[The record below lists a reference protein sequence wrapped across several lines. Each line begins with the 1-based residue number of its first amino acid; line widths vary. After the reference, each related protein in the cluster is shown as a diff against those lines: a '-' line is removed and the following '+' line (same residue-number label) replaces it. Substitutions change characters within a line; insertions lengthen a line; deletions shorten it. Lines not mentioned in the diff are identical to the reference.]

1 MSYNIGDLTRGPCC
15 EINKLIVQVVGTDH
29 STSQRLAFYERDS
42 DKRLD
47 ALTAKDRPETVTAF
61 MCAQSALHVWD
72 WSGEPNHR
80 MVLEVEAVYGPPILL
95 PLPDVGITV
104 RRLDQQCNQIVP
116 VLPFVPLPGID
127 SAHDHGTPVLCR
139 AGFIYVFLGNRL
151 WRELEIRITEER
163 TTYHDIEL
171 DKFRIDGGYVDDTRL
186 PTGKG
191 LDDIWLPANWND
203 QRVDIQLCFSE
214 VQLNHA
220 RLKRLEQDSA
230 LRNKRCQR
238 PDLRVAKE
246 ASDFRFQHRPDG
258 AAMLEAFSAFDAFD
272 SVNQSHAGIAHVT
285 WLNLKQHAF
294 PLSIPA
300 PQRARQTGFEWM
312 LDQPAR
318 YLCDLDGQFL
328 VTALQNART
337 HVQACEQGTA
347 SYRPQRLETGAWT
360 NRLEQI
366 IDPAA
371 EYNAGLWE
379 AHPCAEDVLS
389 NARARHL
396 YGVMLEDPHYRMR
409 HLNTRIQEQQQLL
422 ELCGTRAQQYA
433 HHGSALLVQELVVP
447 KSIGGQKNPLHQ
459 QLEQLKEQGRL
470 DINRFTA
477 TGERT
482 QLWRCLEMSQ
492 SLLCEYMQ
500 RPVTEQ
506 SLADYLSQ
514 DTFKYAASL
523 YFVSQLLVTL
533 ALRPAAY
540 DPLAVNGDITDA
552 VTRLSL
558 YSPEASAGQRWL
570 ANVTNDPQ
578 HPVHR
583 MLWPDTDQQDLNAP
597 YQAPGTPDINQGD
610 GHFRGTELAK
620 NEQENFFST
629 LTPPDINSLFLAG
642 LLNSGNL
649 DTTLT
654 TASKGA
660 AGALVAIHE
669 NLQGAVEAAEQAL
682 HGIQHIGL
690 ARLSATTTPR
700 PTSIAMQER
709 GVAQLRSMLPHTFG
723 DLHFLTRA
731 EAHHKEYYVFGL
743 DDLPEQANR
752 SPHTY
757 GVYRNQYG
765 VIKSPA
771 EQHGYVT
778 PPVSLPP
785 DRKVLGIP
793 RQHATATS
801 VSDANRRINE
811 AWQRELLEQ
820 AADQAGKAG
829 TLERA
834 AQQSNA
840 IRNSWAFKAL
850 NSVPFSGA
858 VVALELWN
866 LKNELNASQQATR
879 EKGFARVSFGYAGAG
894 FDLAIAME
902 ALTVKLAGSKSVL
915 AASRKTLFTISDASA
930 KRLLGALS
938 HRLIKKYSA
947 RLIGQVGAGALFT
960 GLNLYDAWYSYR
972 WSDDAYVGYLL
983 LAAAGLVAT
992 ASSVIISG
1000 STFLGF
1006 SPAGWFCLFLIGIGA
1021 GWIYLFSSSAME
1033 DWLKKGPF
1041 GSDPHDVAEHLR
1053 DPQTAF
1059 YYLVSLLANIRITID
1074 RNPDFQANA
1083 KINFRA
1089 AVPFEVRSANT
1100 RIRIESNLAGLM
1112 SGLNTPGIAA
1122 FCALERI
1129 ESFYDGYGGQTH
1141 QIRSHTVTQPVC
1153 HRLWPDALELFV
1165 KTPYSYNAEPK
1176 ANLPAIHH
1184 GWRVRAQLSV
1194 NDGQRSWVFPSPPP
1208 RDPTPFG
1215 PTYVKPDFEVIE
1227 RLFWADEIQN
1237 KAKAEQ

>member
-1 MSYNIGDLTRGPCC
+1 MPYNVGDLSRGPCC

-29 STSQRLAFYERDS
+29 PESQRLAFYERDS

-47 ALTAKDRPETVTAF
+47 ALTAKDCPETVTAF

-80 MVLEVEAVYGPPILL
+80 MVLEVEADYGPPILL

-104 RRLDQQCNQIVP
+104 RRLDQQRNQIVP

-139 AGFIYVFLGNRL
+139 AGFIYVFLDNRL
-151 WRELEIRITEER
+151 WRELEIRITDER
-163 TTYHDIEL
+163 TTYHDIAL
-171 DKFRIDGGYVDDTRL
+171 DKFRIDGGYADDTRL

-220 RLKRLEQDSA
+220 RLKRLEEDSA
-230 LRNKRCQR
+230 LRNQRCQR
-238 PDLRVAKE
+238 PDLRVKKE
-246 ASDFRFQHRPDG
+246 ASNFRFRDRPDG
-258 AAMLEAFSAFDAFD
+258 AAMLQAFSAFNAFD
-272 SVNQSHAGIAHVT
+272 PVNQSQAGLAHVT

-312 LDQPAR
+312 LDQPAH
-318 YLCDLDGQFL
+318 YLCDLEGQFL
-328 VTALQNART
+328 VTALQTARK
-337 HVQACEQGTA
+337 HVQACEHGNA
-347 SYRPQRLETGAWT
+347 AYRPQRLETGAWA

-366 IDPAA
+366 VDPAA

-379 AHPCAEDVLS
+379 THPPAEDVLS

-433 HHGSALLVQELVVP
+433 HHGSALLVQQLVVP
-447 KSIGGQKNPLHQ
+447 TSIGGQKNPLHQ

-492 SLLCEYMQ
+492 SLLCEYLQ

-514 DTFKYAASL
+514 DAFKYAASL
-523 YFVSQLLVTL
+523 YFISQMFVTL

-552 VTRLSL
+552 VTGLSL
-558 YSPEASAGQRWL
+558 YSPQASAGQRWL
-570 ANVTNDPQ
+570 ASVVNNPQ

-583 MLWPDTDQQDLNAP
+583 MLWPDPHQQDLSAP
-597 YQAPGTPDINQGD
+597 FQAPGTPDINRGD
-610 GHFRGTELAK
+610 GYFRGSELAK
-620 NEQENFFST
+620 NEQNDFFST
-629 LTPPDINSLFLAG
+629 PTPPDINSLFLAG

-654 TASKGA
+654 TASKGG

-669 NLQGAVEAAEQAL
+669 NLQSAVEAAEQAL
-682 HGIQHIGL
+682 HGMQHIGL
-690 ARLSATTTPR
+690 ARQSPTSTPR
-700 PTSIAMQER
+700 PTNMAMQER

-723 DLHFLTRA
+723 DLHFLTRT
-731 EAHHKEYYVFGL
+731 EAHYKEYHVFGL
-743 DDLPEQANR
+743 DDLPEQASR
-752 SPHTY
+752 STQAY
-757 GVYRNQYG
+757 GVYRNKHG
-765 VIKSPA
+765 IIKSPA
-771 EQHGYVT
+771 EQHGYVE
-778 PPVSLPP
+778 PNVALPP
-785 DRKVLGIP
+785 DRKVLGMP
-793 RQHATATS
+793 GQHPTAKS
-801 VSDANRRINE
+801 VRDTNRRINE
-811 AWQRELLEQ
+811 AWQRQLLEQ
-820 AADQAGKAG
+820 AADQAEKAG

-834 AQQSNA
+834 AQQSDA
-840 IRNSWAFKAL
+840 IRNSSAFRAL

-866 LKNELNASQQATR
+866 LKNELNAYSQSSR
-879 EKGFARVSFGYAGAG
+879 EKDKYRAAAGIVGAG
-894 FDLAIAME
+894 IDLAISME

-915 AASRKTLFTISDASA
+915 AAGRKTLFTISDASA
-930 KRLLGALS
+930 ERFLGSLS

-947 RLIGQVGAGALFT
+947 RLLGQMSAGVLFT

-972 WSDDAYVGYLL
+972 WGDDAYVGHLL
-983 LAAAGLVAT
+983 LAAGGFIAT
-992 ASSVIISG
+992 ASSVIVS
-1000 STFLGF
+1000 SSAFLGL
-1006 SPAGWFCLFLIGIGA
+1006 SPAGWFGLFLIALGA

-1041 GSDPHDVAEHLR
+1041 GADPHDVAEHLH

-1059 YYLVSLLANIRITID
+1059 YYLVSLLANIRISIGP
-1074 RNPDFQANA
+1074 NPAFQADA
-1083 KINFRA
+1083 KHDFRA
-1089 AVPFEVRSANT
+1089 TVPYEVRSANT
-1100 RIRIESNLAGLM
+1100 RIRIESNLVGLM
-1112 SGLNTPGIAA
+1112 GGLDKPATAA
-1122 FCALERI
+1122 FCALERV

-1141 QIRSHTVTQPVC
+1141 QISSYTATQPVC

-1165 KTPYSYNAEPK
+1165 KTPYSYQAEPK
-1176 ANLPAIHH
+1176 ANLPSIHH

-1194 NDGQRSWVFPSPPP
+1194 NDGQRSWVFPAPPP
-1208 RDPTPFG
+1208 KDPTPFG
-1215 PTYVKPDFEVIE
+1215 PAYVKPDFENIE
-1227 RLFWADEIQN
+1227 RLFWADETLN
-1237 KAKAEQ
+1237 KAKAVQ